1 METALY
7 AGPPKPGSVRE
18 KELKS
23 CCEQMRCKLQDVIDR
38 RRNGQSKDSIP
49 FIDALLQSGVSDQQV
64 IVIIVCSGKPAIFT
78 DRC

>member
-7 AGPPKPGSVRE
+7 AGPPEPGSVRE

-23 CCEQMRCKLQDVIDR
+23 YCEQMRYKLQDVIDR
-38 RRNGQSKDSIP
+38 RRSGQNKDRIP

-64 IVIIVCSGKPAIFT
+64 IELLYVSGKRLFFT